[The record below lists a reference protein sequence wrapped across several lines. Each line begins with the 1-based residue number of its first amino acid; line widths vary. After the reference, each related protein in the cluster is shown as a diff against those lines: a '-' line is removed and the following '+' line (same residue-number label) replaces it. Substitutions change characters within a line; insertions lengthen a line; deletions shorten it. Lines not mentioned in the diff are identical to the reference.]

1 MEVRLLGSLEALDEG
16 GVPLAVPGAKVR
28 ALLALLALDCGRVV
42 PTDRLIDGLWQDD
55 PPAGVTNALQ
65 RLVSKLRKS
74 LGAGELV
81 AMRPPGYVLA
91 LELDAVDVHRL
102 DRLAR
107 EARAATEEGDLH
119 AAVTTFAEAEA
130 LWRGAP
136 LADFAYEEFAQPHIA
151 RLEELHL
158 SLIEDRVDAE
168 LARGQQ
174 QHLVGE
180 LEVLVAEHPVR
191 ERLRGQL
198 MVALYRAGRQADSL
212 RIFQEGRAALADELG
227 LDPGHELRNLETAI
241 LTQDPSLDPPSDHV
255 APPPTTQPVRRT
267 NLPPA
272 RTALV
277 GRTAELAEVLDLM
290 AGHRLV
296 TLVGPGGAGK
306 TRLATEV
313 AHRSLDDGDADVV
326 LVELAAIGDQQGVAG
341 AVAAAFELPEPA
353 VDPLARVAQHCEG
366 RDALLVLDN
375 CEHLVD
381 AAAKVVDE
389 LLRTAPQ
396 LRVVATS
403 REALRVPGEAVWVVP
418 PLQPTD
424 GVELFVERATAAD
437 ARFRADDDRPLIE
450 DICTRLDGL
459 PLAIELAAARTRA
472 FTVRQIAE
480 RLDDRFRLLTGG
492 ARTAMARQQTL
503 RAVVDWSYALLFEDE
518 RRVFERLSVYPAGCT
533 LEGAEAV
540 CADGDLDAAE
550 VAEYVVSLVDK
561 SLLLAD
567 RSSGTPRFRM
577 LQTLNQYG
585 RERLVE
591 RGDADAT
598 FARMAAHLAELCAR
612 SRDAFRGID
621 QREWFREVD
630 VELDNIRTAFEW
642 TLGAEEKELAVTIAS
657 ELTFYRWVAGGSAEG
672 FRWLTDALA
681 LDGDVEPFTFGRA
694 LAQRGFV
701 GFITG
706 HRDGYDEWFDR
717 GIALLREHGDPVF
730 AGYALSFYTQLVQ
743 AIGQVERSAALNHEL
758 LELLH
763 ASADPWARPAA
774 RWVEAALAIQEHDDY
789 VAYEAGLQEA
799 GAAYRAVG
807 DQFMTAVCMD
817 LVGELA
823 ENRGDLDATTSA
835 LTEALEIVAGW
846 QMRTFEAALSARLA
860 RVAVQRLA
868 DDAEALVQHALVR
881 SQDLSYLPARA
892 ITLTALANLRR
903 REGRL
908 DDAEQAAREALALYR
923 GALDLRFSSSFSRAP
938 SPFDVP
944 VGAATAL
951 SVLGFVAEARGDAAE
966 ATACHQA
973 AFDELE
979 PDGHPRITPLAL
991 EGLAAAAA
999 LDGDAAKA
1007 THLLERSDEARSAF
1021 GAARTPAEE
1030 LDVDRAKGLLNRLL
1044 QP

>member
-1 MEVRLLGSLEALDEG
+1 MEVRLLGSMEALDEG
-16 GVPLAVPGAKVR
+16 GGPLAVPGAKVR

-74 LGAGELV
+74 LGSGELV

-91 LELDAVDVHRL
+91 LEPEAVDVHRL
-102 DRLAR
+102 ERLI
-107 EARAATEEGDLH
+107 RAARGSADQGDLDN
-119 AAVTTFAEAEA
+119 AVATFAEAEA

-136 LADFAYEEFAQPHIA
+136 LADFAYDEFAQPHIT

-158 SLIEDRVDAE
+158 SSIEDRVDAE
-168 LARGQQ
+168 LALGHL
-174 QHLVGE
+174 HLVGE

-198 MVALYRAGRQADSL
+198 MVALYRAGRQADAL
-212 RIFQEGRAALADELG
+212 RVFQDGRAVLAEELG
-227 LDPGHELRNLETAI
+227 LDPGPELRHLESAI
-241 LTQDPSLDPPSDHV
+241 LSQDPSLDPPAHRAV
-255 APPPTTQPVRRT
+255 PAPPAAPARRT
-267 NLPPA
+267 NLRP
-272 RTALV
+272 TLSSLV
-277 GRTAELAEVLDLM
+277 GRTTELAEVVDLV
-290 AGHRLV
+290 AAHRLV
-296 TLVGPGGAGK
+296 TIVGPGGAGK

-313 AHRSLDDGDADVV
+313 AHRSLDDGAADVV
-326 LVELAAIGDQQGVAG
+326 LVELAAIGDQHGVAG
-341 AVAAAFELPEPA
+341 SVAAAFELPEPA
-353 VDPLARVAQHCEG
+353 VDPLTRVAQHCEG
-366 RDALLVLDN
+366 RDVLLVLDN

-381 AAAKVVDE
+381 AAAQVVDA
-389 LLRTAPQ
+389 LLQQAP
-396 LRVVATS
+396 RMRIVTTS

-418 PLQPTD
+418 PLQATD
-424 GVELFVERATAAD
+424 GVELFVERASAAD
-437 ARFRADDDRPLIE
+437 TGFHADDDRLLIE
-450 DICTRLDGL
+450 DICARLDGL

-472 FTVRQIAE
+472 FTAGQIAE

-533 LEGAEAV
+533 LAGAEAV

-550 VAEYVVSLVDK
+550 VAEYVASLVDK
-561 SLLLAD
+561 SLLLVD
-567 RSSGTPRFRM
+567 RSGGTPRYRM

-591 RGDADAT
+591 RGEADAA

-642 TLGAEEKELAVTIAS
+642 ALGAEEKELAVTIAA

-672 FRWLTDALA
+672 FRWMNDALA
-681 LDGDVEPFTFGRA
+681 LDGDVDPFTLGRA
-694 LAQRGFV
+694 LAWQGFV

-706 HRDGYDEWFDR
+706 NRDGYDDSFQR
-717 GIALLREHGDPVF
+717 GVALLREHGDPVF

-758 LELLH
+758 LDLLH

-774 RWVEAALAIQEHDDY
+774 RWVEAALAIQERGDFA
-789 VAYEAGLQEA
+789 AYEEGLQEA
-799 GAAYRAVG
+799 GAAYREVG

-817 LVGELA
+817 LVAELA
-823 ENRGDLDATTSA
+823 ENRGDLDATTFA
-835 LTEALEIVAGW
+835 LNEALDIVAGW
-846 QMRTFEAALSARLA
+846 RMRTFEAALSARLA
-860 RVAVQRLA
+860 RVAVQHLA
-868 DDAEALVQHALVR
+868 ADAEALVQHALVR
-881 SQDLSYLPARA
+881 SEDLSYLPARA
-892 ITLTALANLRR
+892 ITLNALANLRR

-908 DDAEQAAREALALYR
+908 DDAEQDARDALALYR

-938 SPFDVP
+938 SPLDVP

-966 ATACHQA
+966 AIACHQA

-979 PDGHPRITPLAL
+979 PEGHPRITPLAL
-991 EGLAAAAA
+991 EGLAAATA
-999 LDGDAAKA
+999 LAGDAEQAA
-1007 THLLERSDEARSAF
+1007 QLLERSDDLRAAF
-1021 GAARTPAEE
+1021 GAGRTAAEE
-1030 LDVDRAKGLLNRLL
+1030 LDVARTKALLSGPLRR
-1044 QP
+1044 